1 MVRVSAARLIPMD
14 AREIVEGLALTART
28 AARTLVATTGDTR
41 RAALRAIADEIDA
54 RADEIAAANN
64 LDIERAK
71 AESMHPQMQDR
82 LLLTLDRIAGIAR
95 GARQVADL
103 EDPLGRILK
112 KSTLPNGLELEQIT
126 VPFGVI
132 GMVYEAR
139 PNVTVDAAVILLM
152 SGNAALLRGSST
164 ADASNRVLVEVM
176 RSALAKT
183 SISPDVIQLV
193 PSDDR
198 ATVKALLTAR
208 GKVDLVIPRGSAALI
223 RMVVDEATVP
233 TIETGAGVCH
243 VYVDA
248 AADLQKALP
257 IVMNSKTHRPSV
269 CNAAET
275 VLIHKGV
282 AEKFLPTLLQSLHG
296 AGVLLHCDE
305 ATEKVAQSLSIDTT
319 RATAENWG
327 TEYGVLEINVGVVD
341 SLESAIDHIAT
352 FGTQHTEA
360 IVTEDKESARK
371 FIAMSD
377 CAAVMVNASTR
388 FTDGE
393 QMGFGAEIGISNQKL
408 HARGPMGLEAMTT
421 TTWVVTGT
429 GQIRS

>member
-1 MVRVSAARLIPMD
+1 MVRVTGARLNPMD
-14 AREIVEGLALTART
+14 AREIVEGLALTARA
-28 AARTLVATTGDTR
+28 AARTLGATTGEQR
-41 RAALRAIADEIDA
+41 RQALLAIADEIDA
-54 RADEIAAANN
+54 RTDEIIAANN
-64 LDIERAK
+64 RDIERAK

-82 LLLTLDRIAGIAR
+82 LLLTRERIAGIAA
-95 GARQVADL
+95 GARQVAAL

-112 KSTLPNGLELEQIT
+112 KSTLANGLELEQMS

-164 ADASNRVLVEVM
+164 AEASNQVLIDVM

-183 SISPDVIQLV
+183 TISPDVIQLV
-193 PSDDR
+193 SSDDR
-198 ATVKALLTAR
+198 ATVQALLTAR

-248 AADLQKALP
+248 SADLAKALP

-275 VLIHKGV
+275 VLVHKSV
-282 AEKFLPTLLQSLHG
+282 AEKFLPTLLTSLHS

-305 ATEKVAQSLSIDTT
+305 AAEIFAKSLSIDVT
-319 RATAENWG
+319 RATAQNWG
-327 TEYGVLEINVGVVD
+327 TEYGVLEMNVGVVD
-341 SLESAIDHIAT
+341 SLESAVDHIAT

-360 IVTEDKESARK
+360 IVTEDKESARR
-371 FIAMSD
+371 FIALSD

-421 TTWVVTGT
+421 TTWIVTGT